1 MRGVPA
7 LTEGMDSMNFEGSE
21 TLPSGVVAGVKMG
34 LELLLDAMVA
44 IFVTS

>member
-1 MRGVPA
+1 
-7 LTEGMDSMNFEGSE
+7 MDSMNVAGSE

-44 IFVTS
+44 IFVMS